1 MIRNSNLRDDLKKY
15 LKHTF
20 LYNFMPRQP
29 INYDN
34 TCFYK
39 IVCKNV
45 DIHDIYVG
53 HTTDFTTRKT
63 RHKNI
68 CMNPN
73 FKGHNSRVY
82 SFIRDN
88 GGWDNF
94 DMILIER
101 TKCEDILDAKR
112 KERKYIEDM
121 QATLNSNLPNRT
133 QKEWTADNIDKIT
146 EYKHN
151 WHVENK
157 EHVSQNH
164 KTDYINQRERI
175 IEKAKKYYE
184 ENTDK
189 CKEWKSGI
197 VKCECGLTYTNSNKA
212 RHFKSKSHL
221 ENLTKTQI

>member
-1 MIRNSNLRDDLKKY
+1 
-15 LKHTF
+15 
-20 LYNFMPRQP
+20 MPRQP

-39 IVCKNV
+39 IVCKNL
-45 DIHDIYVG
+45 DIHEIYIG
-53 HTTDFTTRKT
+53 HTTDFTTRT
-63 RHKNI
+63 LRHKNN
-68 CMNPN
+68 CKNPN
-73 FKGHNSRVY
+73 NKSYNQNVY
-82 SFIRDN
+82 RFIRDN

-121 QATLNSNLPNRT
+121 HATLNSNLPSRT
-133 QKEWTADNIDKIT
+133 QKEWTADNIDKIV

-151 WHVENK
+151 WHNENK
-157 EHVSQNH
+157 ERLSQN
-164 KTDYINQRERI
+164 KKETYINQREVI
-175 IEKAKKYYE
+175 LEKAKNYYK

-212 RHFKSKSHL
+212 RHFKSKNHL
-221 ENLTKTQI
+221 ENLNLTKT

>member
-1 MIRNSNLRDDLKKY
+1 MTFKKY
-15 LKHTF
+15 LKDTF
-20 LYNFMPRQP
+20 LYNLMPRQP

-39 IVCKNV
+39 IVCKNL

-53 HTTDFTTRKT
+53 HTTDFTTRKL
-63 RHKNI
+63 RHKNN
-68 CMNPN
+68 CKNPN
-73 FKGHNSRVY
+73 NKNYNQNVY
-82 SFIRDN
+82 RFIRDN

-121 QATLNSNLPNRT
+121 DATLNSNLPSRT
-133 QKEWTADNIDKIT
+133 QKEWTADNIDKIV

-151 WHVENK
+151 WHIENR
-157 EHVSQNH
+157 ERVNQNH
-164 KTDYINQRERI
+164 KEDYINQREVI
-175 IEKAKKYYE
+175 IEKAKKYYK
-184 ENTDK
+184 ENIDK

-197 VKCECGLTYTNSNKA
+197 VKCECGFTYTNSNKA
-212 RHFKSKSHL
+212 RHFKSKKHL
-221 ENLTKTQI
+221 ET

>member
-1 MIRNSNLRDDLKKY
+1 
-15 LKHTF
+15 
-20 LYNFMPRQP
+20 MPRQP

-39 IVCKNV
+39 IVCKNL

-53 HTTDFTTRKT
+53 HTTDFTTRKLH
-63 RHKNI
+63 HKN
-68 CMNPN
+68 
-73 FKGHNSRVY
+73 NSNNANKNNIYVY
-82 SFIRDN
+82 RFIRDN

-121 QATLNSNLPNRT
+121 HATLNSCLPSRT
-133 QKEWTADNIDKIT
+133 PKEMV
-146 EYKHN
+146 EYKRN
-151 WHVENK
+151 WHIENK
-157 EHVSQNH
+157 ERLSHN
-164 KTDYINQRERI
+164 KKETYINQREVI
-175 IEKAKKYYE
+175 LEKAKNYYK

-212 RHFKSKSHL
+212 RHFKSKNHL
-221 ENLTKTQI
+221 ENLSLTKT